1 MTTTFVRSNLSSV
14 TVIIVTDVQLS
25 TKIASY
31 TRRNPLVC
39 IAGKYVHGSVVRT
52 MTQVEIEEGIENR
65 DGTEIDQ
72 RRVPPMT
79 HVSMKTHF

>member
-1 MTTTFVRSNLSSV
+1 
-14 TVIIVTDVQLS
+14 
-25 TKIASY
+25 
-31 TRRNPLVC
+31 VC
-39 IAGKYVHGSVVRT
+39 IAGKYVHGSFVRA
-52 MTQVEIEEGIENR
+52 MTQVEIEEGIENQ